1 MKLKS
6 QKKRK
11 RKAKRLP
18 SVRRPA
24 VAGQF
29 YEGDAEN
36 LKSQIKSCFLSNLG
50 PAKLPKVNLHSSPR
64 RIAGL
69 ICPHAGYMY
78 SGPVAASAYFEL
90 AQDGL
95 PDTVIILGPN
105 HTGYGGALSLVR
117 EGAWKTPLGEVAV
130 DSVVADEI
138 LKETSVVDVDE
149 LSHKFEHSI
158 EVQLPFLQFLYGSKF
173 KFVPICFQMQDYDS
187 AVEVGNALIEALDAK
202 NAVVIVSS
210 DMTHYEPAKT
220 ASEKDQAALKSVV
233 ELDAK
238 GFYQTVEK
246 RNITAC
252 GYVPITTLITYA
264 NGINAKNVK
273 LLSYHNS
280 GDVSGD
286 YSSVVG
292 YAAVSFEK

>member
-1 MKLKS
+1 
-6 QKKRK
+6 
-11 RKAKRLP
+11 LP
-18 SVRRPA
+18 SIRRPA

-29 YEGDAEN
+29 YEGDAEK
-36 LKSQIKSCFLSNLG
+36 LKSQLNSCFLSPLG
-50 PAKLPKVNLHSSPR
+50 PAKLPKVNLHTSPR

-95 PDTVIILGPN
+95 PDTVVILGPN
-105 HTGYGGALSLVR
+105 HTGYGGALSVVR
-117 EGAWKTPLGEVAV
+117 EGKWKTPLGEVSV

-138 LKETSVVDVDE
+138 LKETRVVDVDE
-149 LSHKFEHSI
+149 LAHKYEHSI
-158 EVQLPFLQFLYGSKF
+158 EVQLPFLQFLFGDKF
-173 KFVPICFQMQDYDS
+173 KFVPICFQMQDYES
-187 AVEVGNALIEALDAK
+187 AVDVGRALVEVLDTK
-202 NAVVIVSS
+202 NAVVIASS
-210 DMTHYEPAKT
+210 DMTHYEPAKA
-220 ASEKDQAALKSVV
+220 ASAKDQAALKSVV

-246 RNITAC
+246 QNISAC
-252 GYVPITTLITYA
+252 GFIPITTLITYA
-264 NGINAKNVK
+264 NGVGAKNVK

-292 YAAVSFEK
+292 YASVCFEK